1 MACTYANYCM
11 TIVETVHFFRE
22 TQLLEYT
29 ANFATYEI
37 HMLYKTY
44 EFHMKYI

>member
-1 MACTYANYCM
+1 MSKAVLNYMLVMFTY
-11 TIVETVHFFRE
+11 IG
-22 TQLLEYT
+22 YT